1 MEANKPTNPQI
12 KIKCDECNGT
22 SEITS
27 GREEAT
33 GTEPCGK
40 CDDGAIDAA
49 WDSEGAIN
57 AIGMYGSLFSD
68 WGTEDDPA
76 DKVRMLDACH
86 SQMDWAKLEQWFRDN
101 AKHCEALKA
110 DARKELCGKSA
121 DEAEQLLAQLQ
132 SLLNDCMKSQL
143 PSKRLAATVASLS
156 LAVLDLRADV
166 SLPQTIKS
174 ETLAVSIDSHNLA
187 TSAKRAGADKLA
199 QAAESAAIAIVEAL
213 AEVA

>member
-22 SEITS
+22 GEITS

-33 GTEPCGK
+33 GVEPCGK
-40 CDDGAIDAA
+40 CDDGAIDAV

-68 WGTEDDPA
+68 WGCDDHPA
-76 DKVRMLDACH
+76 DVAKMLVAC
-86 SQMDWAKLEQWFRDN
+86 STQEDGDKLQAWFTAN
-101 AKHCEALKA
+101 AAHCAELKA

-121 DEAEQLLAQLQ
+121 DEAEQLLSQLQ
-132 SLLNDCMKSQL
+132 SLLDDCMKSQL
-143 PSKRLAATVASLS
+143 PSKRLATTVASLS